1 MLLASESK
9 SRHAPVSQRH
19 FRTTCI
25 IFLSLRYHLQ
35 FPNYVGERIAALHR
49 CARCFQVFAF
59 RAHAHLK
66 RRNFQLRVVLLWID
80 QESHL
85 LHGVLNQLSAMGLER
100 RFSLIPA
107 WNKHEAARYIESY
120 KFYERTN
127 ADLIRGRVAPDFPTR
142 LASALTQIKSV
153 NKSDVKTLNNQIGSL
168 ADIANATLEE
178 LLVCRGLG
186 ATKAKRLHAAMRR
199 PLSGAATATTATA
212 NNGATIP
219 SLLAAQAASTTAAS
233 TTKETAADVIVLD

>member
-1 MLLASESK
+1 MRDVSK
-9 SRHAPVSQRH
+9 KFLFRFSR
-19 FRTTCI
+19 
-25 IFLSLRYHLQ
+25 SLCRSL
-35 FPNYVGERIAALHR
+35 
-49 CARCFQVFAF
+49 
-59 RAHAHLK
+59 
-66 RRNFQLRVVLLWID
+66 RNFQLRVVLLWID

-120 KFYERTN
+120 KFYERAN

-168 ADIANATLEE
+168 ADIANATIEE

-199 PLSGAATATTATA
+199 PLSGASTTAASTS
-212 NNGATIP
+212 NGATIP
-219 SLLAAQAASTTAAS
+219 SLLAAQAASSTTT
-233 TTKETAADVIVLD
+233 TTKETTDVIVLD